1 MYDSW
6 NESPAMTQSAYIRF
20 AWSTLAV
27 TVAVIVWGAV
37 VRATGSGAGCG
48 SHWPLCNGAVVPLA
62 PRLATVIEY
71 IHRVTS
77 GSAMLLSLGLAIGA
91 RRVFPAG
98 HRARTWALAAFV
110 FMLIEAALG
119 AGLVLL
125 GLVEQNTS
133 GLRAAYIAVHL
144 SNTMVLTGLMTG
156 TIWWA
161 SQPLDRAAHPVT
173 RSRGLLLTMGLAVV
187 VAAAGGAV
195 ALGDTLFPAA
205 SLGQGL
211 AADLSAASHF
221 LIRLRVIH
229 PILAAAM
236 VLILMVQTRRD
247 PTFAVPGRA
256 SLRATLIALVH
267 TQAALGIIN
276 LLMLAP
282 LPLQMAHL
290 LGSNLL
296 WIAMVWSWMGGTK
309 LTTNN

>member
-1 MYDSW
+1 
-6 NESPAMTQSAYIRF
+6 MTPSAFVRF
-20 AWSTLAV
+20 AWITLAV

-62 PRLATVIEY
+62 PRMATVIEY

-77 GSAMLLSLGLAIGA
+77 GAAMLLSLGLLLGA

-98 HRARTWALAAFV
+98 HRARVWALAAFV

-125 GLVEQNTS
+125 GLVEHNTS
-133 GLRAAYIAVHL
+133 ALRAAYVAVHL
-144 SNTMVLTGLMTG
+144 SNTMVLAGLMTG

-161 SQPLDRAAHPVT
+161 SQPLGRAASAVV
-173 RSRGLLLTMGLAVV
+173 RSRGLLLTLALTMV

-205 SLGQGL
+205 SLGEGL
-211 AADLSAASHF
+211 AADMSPASHF
-221 LIRLRVIH
+221 LVRLRAIH
-229 PILAAAM
+229 PILAVVMA
-236 VLILMVQTRRD
+236 LILLAQTRRD
-247 PTFAVPGRA
+247 PTFAGARGESMRTTVV
-256 SLRATLIALVH
+256 TLVLLQAGLGAL
-267 TQAALGIIN
+267 N

-296 WIAMVWSWMGGTK
+296 WIAMVWSWMGGRQGH
-309 LTTNN
+309 